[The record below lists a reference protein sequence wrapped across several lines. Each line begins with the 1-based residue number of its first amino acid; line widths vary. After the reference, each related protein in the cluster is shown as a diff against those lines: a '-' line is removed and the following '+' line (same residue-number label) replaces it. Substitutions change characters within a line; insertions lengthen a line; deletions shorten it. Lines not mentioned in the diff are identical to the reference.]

1 MIDVEEYVV
10 IIIIRDFADTFQF
23 FYILSVIELSS
34 VWTANN
40 PY

>member
-34 VWTANN
+34 V
-40 PY
+40 